1 MNSGRMKTGHDDPR
15 GCHGGRIARWVPPL
29 VDKEGDGVPAEAP
42 DVKSVAAP
50 CRIAACIDTSAMG
63 REVIAHAVA
72 VAKALDAELTLLRVL
87 ETRAAGGMPPDPV
100 EWEIRRRQAWD
111 GMERIVAEQ
120 GYSAQGIHAQ
130 VVEGQ
135 PAEQIALWARDHD
148 VDLTVLSTHGEDH
161 STTAD
166 LGHTVRRVLDHAP
179 GSLLLVP
186 HSVAVAGVVTYR
198 RILVPLD
205 GSSRAES
212 AVPLAVRLA
221 RAQRGEVVLV
231 HVVPIPELTEVGP
244 PEAEAL
250 ELRDLLVRRN
260 ERVAQEYLDRIRG
273 HVAGQGIAVRSLVLR
288 GGDVRRSL
296 ARSIVEEAADLVVL
310 SSHGRSG
317 HVDVPHGSIVA
328 YQIDHLTTPL
338 LIVRHQPA
346 ESQRHTVPAP
356 TCTGLRLPDQASP

>member
-1 MNSGRMKTGHDDPR
+1 MSSPFAEKDGHS
-15 GCHGGRIARWVPPL
+15 
-29 VDKEGDGVPAEAP
+29 VPAEVP
-42 DVKSVAAP
+42 DVKSSAAP

-63 REVIAHAVA
+63 RKVIAHAA
-72 VAKALDAELTLLRVL
+72 AIAKALGAKLTLMRVL
-87 ETRAAGGMPPDPV
+87 ETRSAGGMPPDPV
-100 EWEIRRRQAWD
+100 EWEIRRREAWEA
-111 GMERIVAEQ
+111 MERIVAEQ
-120 GYSAQGIHAQ
+120 GYSAQRVKAQ

-135 PAEQIALWARDHD
+135 PAEQISLWVRDHD
-148 VDLTVLSTHGEDH
+148 VDLTVLCTHGEDH
-161 STTAD
+161 ATTAD
-166 LGHTVRRVLDHAP
+166 LGQTVRSVLDHAA

-186 HSVAVAGVVTYR
+186 HSVADAGVVTYR

-221 RAQRGEVVLV
+221 RAQQGEVVLV

-273 HVAGQGIAVRSLVLR
+273 QVAGQGIAVRSLVLR
-288 GGDVRRSL
+288 GGDVRRRL
-296 ARSIVEEAADLVVL
+296 ARSIVDEAADLVVL

-317 HVDVPHGSIVA
+317 HTDVPHGSIAA
-328 YQIDHLTTPL
+328 YQIAHPTTPL